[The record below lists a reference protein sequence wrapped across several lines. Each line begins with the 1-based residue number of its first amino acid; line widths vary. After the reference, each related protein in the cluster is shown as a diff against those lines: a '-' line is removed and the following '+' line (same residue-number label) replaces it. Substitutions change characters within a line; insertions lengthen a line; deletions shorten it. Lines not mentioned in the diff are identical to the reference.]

1 VHATAHNA
9 AMGGPPMLRY
19 LLRAFS
25 GPPLL
30 LTAVVCVLLVVARAA
45 GLMGLPL
52 DLVLVAWV
60 WSYAY
65 LLVDYTARG
74 LPPPVLSIEMTN
86 PLHEPRPLLQILLI
100 IAASSFIWWLE
111 QRGSHGAAVVVGV
124 LMIALFPA
132 SLALLAIDGSVARA
146 VWPPALLAV
155 VRGLGFSYLWL
166 IVATLAVTALLVA
179 GSAYLAP
186 FLWYGLV
193 QLCLFALAC
202 VLGGAVYERRAELG
216 LEAWEAPE
224 RQAALVDAAELKARN
239 HLVDEVYA
247 LVRVRDLPAAWRC
260 LDVGLGSATAAP
272 ELYRWYRDRTA
283 RWEDRRIADRLTS
296 ELVARLIA
304 LGRRGEAVHEV
315 EAWWRI
321 GGAFVSCTQRD
332 LDVLKRAADELGH
345 AHTLER
351 LAAEQSAAA
360 AKVEKTT
367 ADDAS

>member
-1 VHATAHNA
+1 
-9 AMGGPPMLRY
+9 MGGPPLLGY
-19 LLRAFS
+19 LLRPFS
-25 GPPLL
+25 GPALL
-30 LTAVVCVLLVVARAA
+30 LTVVVCVLQLVARAA

-52 DLVLVAWV
+52 DVLLVAWV

-74 LPPPVLSIEMTN
+74 LPPPVLSVEMTN
-86 PLHEPRPLLQILLI
+86 PLHEPRPLLQVLLI
-100 IAASSFIWWLE
+100 VAAGSFIWWLE
-111 QRGSHGAAVVVGV
+111 QRGAHAAALAVGG

-155 VRGLGFSYLWL
+155 VRGLGLSYLWL
-166 IVATLAVTALLVA
+166 IGASLVVTAVLAA
-179 GSAYLAP
+179 GSGYLP
-186 FLWYGLV
+186 SFFWYALV
-193 QLCLFALAC
+193 QLSLFALASA
-202 VLGGAVYERRAELG
+202 LGGAVYERRAELG

-224 RQAALVDAAELKARN
+224 RHAARLDAAELKVRN
-239 HLVDEVYA
+239 QLVDEVYA
-247 LVRVRDLPAAWRC
+247 LVRVRDLPAAWRR
-260 LDVGLGSATAAP
+260 LDAGLGSATAAP
-272 ELYRWYRDRTA
+272 ELYRWFRDRTA

-315 EAWWRI
+315 EAWWRS
-321 GGAFVSCTQRD
+321 GGTFASCTQRD

-351 LAAEQSAAA
+351 LTAAHAAAA